1 MSISLGRSSLRP
13 HRLTTRLA
21 PLLSIGILTLA
32 AHAQALPT
40 TRLDRQLNRVDF
52 GISGVG
58 LFNSNTNGTNY
69 LNQPLTD
76 SPGNT
81 LGALVTLRYTAKPYV
96 GFEFN
101 YGYARFN
108 QNYNSLGGVQANA
121 SEYTLGYVAHTPKVF
136 GIDTFASIGAG
147 TIAYKPTPG
156 GGQGL
161 NEQARAVYYYEVG
174 AEDLVT
180 THIGLRAF
188 FRQTNSL
195 APDFGQNYLTILKRT
210 TSTQPGVGVYIH
222 F

>member
-1 MSISLGRSSLRP
+1 MSISLGRSCL
-13 HRLTTRLA
+13 RLTGLTNRLA
-21 PLLSIGILTLA
+21 SLLLQLTIA

-40 TRLDRQLNRVDF
+40 TKLDRQLERVDF
-52 GISGVG
+52 AISGVG
-58 LFNSNTNGTNY
+58 LFNSNTSGTNY

-76 SPGNT
+76 TPGNT

-108 QNYNSLGGVQANA
+108 QNYNTLGGVQSNAN
-121 SEYTLGYVAHTPKVF
+121 EYTLGYVAHTPKLF
-136 GIDTFASIGAG
+136 GFDTFVSVGAG
-147 TIAYKPTPG
+147 TLAYKPTPG

-161 NEQARAVYYYEVG
+161 LEQARAVYYYEVG
-174 AEDLVT
+174 GEDLVT
-180 THIGLRAF
+180 THLGLRAF